1 MDSPTRTATSSDL
14 RSPTPR
20 SRTRPPRS
28 SGFRR
33 FGVVPVLA
41 ASIALA
47 AAGCGSSNSTS
58 SEPAGASSSM
68 ASGATPEAPGASA
81 APTADSSSASAADP
95 APSGPSEPAAPSAD
109 AGAGGA
115 SASQRCAAETLTMS
129 LAPADAGAGQ
139 VYYRLTFTNTS
150 KAACTLTGYPG
161 VSLIRRDGSAV
172 GVPATHEGTAGTRTA
187 IGPGGTAEVT
197 LHTTN
202 EGVSDSPCWSRP
214 DYLKVYPPGS
224 TRALTLRTAQPLVC
238 GDRFT
243 TTAVASG

>member
-1 MDSPTRTATSSDL
+1 MDSLPRTTTPPAV
-14 RSPTPR
+14 RSPAPGPRARTPR
-20 SRTRPPRS
+20 P
-28 SGFRR
+28 GGLRR

-47 AAGCGSSNSTS
+47 AAGCGGSDAT
-58 SEPAGASSSM
+58 EPAGASSSV
-68 ASGATPEAPGASA
+68 AGGATPEAPIASGE
-81 APTADSSSASAADP
+81 PTAGGPSAPDTAP
-95 APSGPSEPAAPSAD
+95 APSGPSDPASPTATSA
-109 AGAGGA
+109 AGGA
-115 SASQRCAAETLTMS
+115 SAVQRCAAETLTMGLS
-129 LAPADAGAGQ
+129 PADAGAGQ

-150 KAACTLTGYPG
+150 KETCTLTGYPG

-197 LHTTN
+197 LHTNN
-202 EGVSDSPCWSRP
+202 EGVSDSPCWGRP

-224 TRALTLRTAQPLVC
+224 TRALTLRTADPRVC

-243 TTAVASG
+243 TTAVSGG